1 MPNTRSYWKSG
12 STRSNSSNSRGS
24 YRGAASRSGGMSS
37 SGTASGAGYSPNQFK
52 MQRTEITAKIGSF
65 RNLNQQV
72 TGAGKVT
79 TFSPTTAQKW
89 INFVNTGARVY
100 KFNATQLARYCGSQ
114 WSNNPSAST
123 AFRTL
128 RSRFGAGIKAVARGR
143 GNTWLV
149 AATSKVNSG
158 PFGAYAWN

>member
-1 MPNTRSYWKSG
+1 MPNTRSFWKSG
-12 STRSNSSNSRGS
+12 STRRTSTGHRGS
-24 YRGAASRSGGMSS
+24 SYRTGAYRTGGTT
-37 SGTASGAGYSPNQFK
+37 GTTSTTGYSPNQFK
-52 MQRTEITAKIGSF
+52 TQRTEITAKIGSF
-65 RNLNQQV
+65 RTLNSQV

-100 KFNATQLARYCGSQ
+100 KFNNNQVARYCGTTTPTT
-114 WSNNPSAST
+114 NT
-123 AFRTL
+123 AFRCL
-128 RSRFGAGIKAVARGR
+128 RSKFGAGIKAVARGR

-158 PFGAYAWN
+158 PFGAYNWK